1 MDIWYEQLGFIE
13 NPFSI
18 KPGAYDD
25 EIFGYSNELKKVYS
39 AMNKGGV
46 WFVEGN
52 FGVGK
57 TSMLKQIINNFK
69 GRKRV
74 IYYSANRSEGG
85 INFKQLLKNRNGFFQ
100 RWFGILPKNMILLLD
115 EAHTINSHDATAIEK
130 YMKSKNFKTIIFASD
145 KVSDVQMTPWLKKKM
160 GDKKILK
167 LQPIT
172 ENNAIKLVRNRVGDL
187 KFLPNSIIK
196 KVFAKSDKN
205 PRKMLENL
213 EDLCRYAMEIGA
225 KKIAEAHLK
234 KVLK

>member
-100 RWFGILPKNMILLLD
+100 KWFGILPKSMILLLD
-115 EAHTINSHDATAIEK
+115 EAHTINAHDAAAIEK
-130 YMKSKNFKTIIFASD
+130 YMKSKNFKTVIFASD
-145 KVSDVQMTPWLKKKM
+145 NVSDVHMTPWLKKKM

-187 KFLPNSIIK
+187 KFLSNPTIK
-196 KVFAKSDKN
+196 KVFVKSDKN

-225 KKIAEAHLK
+225 KKITDAHLK